1 MLLAEYQL
9 ATGDK
14 TYFPQLKKTCD
25 LLTTRVSKDG
35 TMGHHYSI
43 PYNGGGLVIINAQ
56 AHIAWALAEKMRIP
70 DRSKGLES
78 IASRS
83 TRFN

>member
-25 LLTTRVSKDG
+25 LLTATSKDG
-35 TMGHHYSI
+35 TMGHHFSI
-43 PYNGGGLVIINAQ
+43 PYNGGGL
-56 AHIAWALAEKMRIP
+56 R
-70 DRSKGLES
+70 
-78 IASRS
+78 
-83 TRFN
+83 